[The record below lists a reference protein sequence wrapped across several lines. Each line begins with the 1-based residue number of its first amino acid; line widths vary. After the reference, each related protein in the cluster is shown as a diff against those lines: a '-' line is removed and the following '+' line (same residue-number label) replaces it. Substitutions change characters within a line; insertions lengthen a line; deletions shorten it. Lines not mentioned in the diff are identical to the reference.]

1 MSIKGGTMELI
12 DTSISFLSGFLNGL
26 AEIDGD
32 IREKNL
38 NIFDVDNDPSLTIEG
53 NFFKHYDN
61 YVGLDFSYEKIKYS
75 NIETLIQ
82 DYLLTKPLGMTIDTA
97 DRKKYL
103 AFRIM
108 DYLEWCFSD
117 DVVVRGLDVYFAK
130 LTLPSGVFVRFFIF
144 PFNNKALYFL
154 IEEKVTLE

>member
-1 MSIKGGTMELI
+1 MELI
-12 DTSISFLSGFLNGL
+12 DESISFLSGFLKGL

-38 NIFDVDNDPSLTIEG
+38 NIFVLDNDPSLSVEG
-53 NFFKHYDN
+53 NFFQQYEN
-61 YVGLDFSYEKIKYS
+61 RVGVDFTYEKINFSK
-75 NIETLIQ
+75 IETLIQ
-82 DYLLTKPLGMTIDTA
+82 DYLLTKPLGMTIDTT

-108 DYLEWCFSD
+108 DYLSWCFSD
-117 DVVVRGLDVYFAK
+117 DVDVYDLAVYFAM
-130 LTLPSGVFVRFFIF
+130 LTLPSGVLVRYLII

-154 IEEKVTLE
+154 IQEKVTLE

>member
-1 MSIKGGTMELI
+1 MELI
-12 DTSISFLSGFLNGL
+12 DDSISFLSGFLNGL

-32 IREKNL
+32 IREKHL
-38 NIFDVDNDPSLTIEG
+38 AIFTVDHDSLLSIED

-61 YVGLDFSYEKIKYS
+61 YVGRDLTYEKINFSK
-75 NIETLIQ
+75 IETLIQ
-82 DYLLTKPLGMTIDTA
+82 DYLLTKPLGMTIDTT

-108 DYLEWCFSD
+108 DYLSWCFSD
-117 DVVVRGLDVYFAK
+117 DVKVNDLDVYFAK
-130 LTLPSGVFVRFFIF
+130 MTQPSGVFVRFFII
-144 PFNNKALYFL
+144 PFNGKALYFP

>member
-1 MSIKGGTMELI
+1 MELI
-12 DTSISFLSGFLNGL
+12 NDSVIFLSGFLKGL

-38 NIFDVDNDPSLTIEG
+38 YIFDVENDPLLSVEG

-61 YVGLDFSYEKIKYS
+61 YIGLDFIYEKINFFK
-75 NIETLIQ
+75 IETLIQ
-82 DYLLTKPLGMTIDTA
+82 DYLLTKPLGITVDTTE
-97 DRKKYL
+97 RKKYL

-108 DYLEWCFSD
+108 DYLSWCFSD
-117 DVVVRGLDVYFAK
+117 YKKLNDLDVHFAK
-130 LTLPSGVFVRFFIF
+130 LTLPSGVFVRYLII
-144 PFNNKALYFL
+144 PLNNKALYFL

>member
-1 MSIKGGTMELI
+1 MELI
-12 DTSISFLSGFLNGL
+12 DDSISFLSGFLKGL

-38 NIFDVDNDPSLTIEG
+38 YIFDVENDSSLSVEG

-61 YVGLDFSYEKIKYS
+61 YVGRDFTYEKINFSK
-75 NIETLIQ
+75 IETLIQ
-82 DYLLTKPLGMTIDTA
+82 DYLLTKPLGMTIDTT

-108 DYLEWCFSD
+108 DYLSWCFSD
-117 DVVVRGLDVYFAK
+117 DVDVYDLDVYFAK
-130 LTLPSGVFVRFFIF
+130 MTQPSGVFVRFFII
-144 PFNNKALYFL
+144 PFKGKALYFL
-154 IEEKVTLE
+154 IEEKVALE

>member
-1 MSIKGGTMELI
+1 MELI
-12 DTSISFLSGFLNGL
+12 DTSISYLSGFLSGL

-38 NIFDVDNDPSLTIEG
+38 NIFDVDNDPSLTLED

-61 YVGLDFSYEKIKYS
+61 YVGLDFTYEKIKYS

-82 DYLLTKPLGMTIDTA
+82 DYLLTKPLGMTIDAA

-108 DYLEWCFSD
+108 DYLDWCFSE
-117 DVVVRGLDVYFAK
+117 DVVVRELDVYFAK
-130 LTLPSGVFVRFFIF
+130 LTLPSGVFVRFFII

>member
-1 MSIKGGTMELI
+1 MELI
-12 DTSISFLSGFLNGL
+12 DDSISFLSGFLNGL

-32 IREKNL
+32 IREKHL
-38 NIFDVDNDPSLTIEG
+38 NIFTVDHDSLLSIES

-61 YVGLDFSYEKIKYS
+61 YVGRDFTYEKINFSK
-75 NIETLIQ
+75 IETLIQ
-82 DYLLTKPLGMTIDTA
+82 DYLLTKPLGMTIDTT

-108 DYLEWCFSD
+108 DYLSWCFSD
-117 DVVVRGLDVYFAK
+117 DVDVYDLAVYFAM
-130 LTLPSGVFVRFFIF
+130 LTLPSGVLVRYLII

-154 IEEKVTLE
+154 IQEKVTLE

>member
-1 MSIKGGTMELI
+1 MEI
-12 DTSISFLSGFLNGL
+12 IETSVQFLSGFLKGL

-38 NIFDVDNDPSLTIEG
+38 NIFTLDIDPLLSVEE
-53 NFFKHYDN
+53 NYFKHFDERI
-61 YVGLDFSYEKIKYS
+61 GLSFTYEKIEFS
-75 NIETLIQ
+75 SIETRIQ
-82 DYLLTKPLGMTIDTA
+82 DYLLTKPLGMIIDTT

-117 DVVVRGLDVYFAK
+117 DVAINDLDVYFAK
-130 LTLPSGVFVRFFIF
+130 LVLPSGVLVRYFII
-144 PFNNKALYFL
+144 PFNDKALYFL
-154 IEEKVTLE
+154 IQEKVTLE

>member
-1 MSIKGGTMELI
+1 MELI
-12 DTSISFLSGFLNGL
+12 DTSISYLSGFLSGL

-38 NIFDVDNDPSLTIEG
+38 NIFDVDNDPSLTLED

-61 YVGLDFSYEKIKYS
+61 YVGLDFTYEKIKYS

-82 DYLLTKPLGMTIDTA
+82 DYLLTKPLGMTIDA
-97 DRKKYL
+97 GDRKKYL

-117 DVVVRGLDVYFAK
+117 DVVVRELDVYFAK
-130 LTLPSGVFVRFFIF
+130 LTLPSGVFVRFFII

>member
-1 MSIKGGTMELI
+1 MELI
-12 DTSISFLSGFLNGL
+12 DDSISFLSGFLNGL

-32 IREKNL
+32 IREKHL
-38 NIFDVDNDPSLTIEG
+38 SIFTVDHDSLLSIED

-61 YVGLDFSYEKIKYS
+61 YVGRDLTYEKINFSK
-75 NIETLIQ
+75 IETLIQ
-82 DYLLTKPLGMTIDTA
+82 DYLLTKPLGMTIDTT

-108 DYLEWCFSD
+108 DYLSWCFSD
-117 DVVVRGLDVYFAK
+117 DVKVNDLDVYFAK
-130 LTLPSGVFVRFFIF
+130 MTQPSGVFVRFFII
-144 PFNNKALYFL
+144 PFNGKALYFP

>member
-1 MSIKGGTMELI
+1 MELI

-38 NIFDVDNDPSLTIEG
+38 NIFDVDNDPTLTIEG

-61 YVGLDFSYEKIKYS
+61 YVGLDLSYEKIKYS
-75 NIETLIQ
+75 KIETLIQ

-108 DYLEWCFSD
+108 DYLEWYFSD
-117 DVVVRGLDVYFAK
+117 DVVVRDLDVYFAK
-130 LTLPSGVFVRFFIF
+130 LTLLSGVIVRFFII
-144 PFNNKALYFL
+144 PINNKALYFL